1 MLIIIF
7 IFVIV
12 LNYIKIKIF
21 VMSIMPAIRNFENH
35 YKGSSLLPLHIKTN
49 FDITGA
55 TILCQIKTEPN
66 TPAIYEWI
74 TGTNIT
80 IIDALTGEF
89 TLNQIDEFDPEPGK
103 YIYDLQIKFYDRTS
117 ETYLKGKICVIQDIS
132 Q

>member
-1 MLIIIF
+1 
-7 IFVIV
+7 
-12 LNYIKIKIF
+12 
-21 VMSIMPAIRNFENH
+21 MSIIPATLNFEPH

-55 TILCQIKTEPN
+55 TILCQIKLEPN
-66 TPAIYEWI
+66 APAIHQWI
-74 TGTNIT
+74 TGSNIT

-103 YIYDLQIKFYDRTS
+103 YIYDLQIKFADGTS

-132 Q
+132 RQYGN

>member
-1 MLIIIF
+1 
-7 IFVIV
+7 
-12 LNYIKIKIF
+12 
-21 VMSIMPAIRNFENH
+21 MSIIPAIYNFEHH

-55 TILCQIKTEPN
+55 TIICQIKLEVD

-89 TLNQIDEFDPEPGK
+89 TLDQIDKFDPVPGK
-103 YIYDLQIKFYDRTS
+103 YIYDLQITFVDGTS
-117 ETYLKGKICVIQDIS
+117 ETYMKGKVCVIQDITY
-132 Q
+132 